1 MLLIFEIAFLV
12 PVISRVES
20 IGARG
25 DGVSGGGGWEPEA
38 G

>member
-12 PVISRVES
+12 PRVES